1 MSGGPISALASTA
14 SSTRV
19 VASAVPDGFWVNLIL
34 ISIPI
39 LVLSLVAAAL
49 YRIGLE
55 PSRNTNNG

>member
-1 MSGGPISALASTA
+1 MSRI
-14 SSTRV
+14 

-39 LVLSLVAAAL
+39 LVLSLVAALL